1 MQFCTIPQLG
11 FTVFDVGQDL
21 APDGVGRPRT
31 SEKAAMELAK
41 PGVDIG
47 LCTNNLDPMLH
58 FWQHDAGLRFDHVLA
73 IRRGQKQ
80 HRHDALGSVVKINH
94 YVEQLP
100 AAPPSGYRE
109 LIVTRRGRTEPERLT
124 DPDGNRVSLVPFG
137 HEGISQIGIRLA
149 VRNLDAH
156 CAFYTQVLGLPEE
169 ERGIGVAF
177 RAGETLIILEEQ
189 SDAPLNSGRL
199 GAGWRYITFQVF
211 KVDEVHARILAAGG
225 HEGLAPTTLGTTARI
240 SMILD
245 PDGNWIELSQRA
257 SIVGTL
263 T

>member
-1 MQFCTIPQLG
+1 MQ
-11 FTVFDVGQDL
+11 V
-21 APDGVGRPRT
+21 
-31 SEKAAMELAK
+31 S
-41 PGVDIG
+41 
-47 LCTNNLDPMLH
+47 
-58 FWQHDAGLRFDHVLA
+58 DHVLP

-109 LIVTRRGRTEPERLT
+109 LIVARQDRTEPECLA

-156 CAFYTQVLGLPEE
+156 RIFYTQVLGLPEQV
-169 ERGIGVAF
+169 RAIGVAIL
-177 RAGETLIILEEQ
+177 AGETLIIMEEQ
-189 SDAPLNSGRL
+189 PDAHLNSGRQ
-199 GAGWRYITFQVF
+199 GTGWRYITFQVF
-211 KVDEVHARILAAGG
+211 KVDEVHAGILASGG
-225 HEGLAPTTLGTTARI
+225 RQGLAPTTLGTTARI